1 MTPGHRPRIPALLP
15 LLFGAILL
23 LAGVLAYEAVTALR
37 EREAAAARTL
47 RDYAAF
53 ASWELVTRS
62 SEMMAQAV
70 RELLDPV
77 AASPASSPYDPLPA
91 LPPMAARLD
100 SLLPCADS
108 SMSAAASFRLDLRDG
123 SLLVQGELPPPLRR
137 WIADTVDQDARQ
149 QLRPD
154 QRYAIIDRVPGAPDL
169 VLVYAA
175 RRALYGAFAQPGAPI
190 AAYGFLRCRAA
201 FGWPLVQRVLKGA
214 PLLPTPV
221 SGGLPNDSLLE
232 VAQLQE
238 FPGDS
243 GSAPDQLELA
253 HVVTLETPAAYRI
266 RVGLRSEALARL
278 AILAPGR
285 ALRLPWLIGL
295 LAVAAGLV
303 AVGLMQLRREQELTR
318 LRSDFTS
325 SVSHELRTPLAQ
337 ILLSGETLALGRARG
352 EQEEQQTAAVI
363 VAEARRLIRMVENV
377 LRFAQLERGVHQV
390 DPRPA
395 RLAPLMRAV
404 LTPWL
409 AMMEGR
415 IRIVTTLDE
424 QASGVIDADA
434 MTQVLHNLLDNAVKY
449 GPEGQTITV
458 SLERAGARIRI
469 AVEDEGPGVPP
480 ELRARIWDSFVR
492 GHTVEQR
499 VAGGTGLGLA
509 VVRELIVAQGGTV
522 TVEDAAR
529 GARFVVDVPAA

>member
-1 MTPGHRPRIPALLP
+1 LP

-47 RDYAAF
+47 RDYATF

-62 SEMMAQAV
+62 TELMAQAL

-77 AASPASSPYDPLPA
+77 AASPAASPYDPLPA
-91 LPPMAARLD
+91 LPPLASRLD
-100 SLLPCADS
+100 ALLPCADS
-108 SMSAAASFRLDLRDG
+108 STSTSATFRLDLRDG
-123 SLLVQGELPPPLRR
+123 SLLTQGEVTPALRR
-137 WIADTVDQDARQ
+137 WIADTVDRDARQ

-154 QRYAIIDRVPGAPDL
+154 QRYAIIDHVPGAPGV

-190 AAYGFLRCRAA
+190 AVYGFLRCRAA
-201 FGWPLVQRVLKGA
+201 FGWPLMQRVINGP

-221 SGGLPNDSLLE
+221 SGGLPNDSLLL
-232 VAQLQE
+232 VAQLPDQA
-238 FPGDS
+238 GDS
-243 GSAPDQLELA
+243 TPAQDGPELA

-266 RVGLRSEALARL
+266 RVALRSEALARL
-278 AILAPGR
+278 AILAPGN

-295 LAVAAGLV
+295 LAVAAGFV
-303 AVGLMQLRREQELTR
+303 AVGLLQLRREQELTR
-318 LRSDFTS
+318 LRNDFTS

-337 ILLSGETLALGRARG
+337 ILLSGETLALGRARS
-352 EQEEQQTAAVI
+352 EQQEQQVAGVI

-395 RLAPLMRAV
+395 RLAPLLRAV

-409 AMMEGR
+409 AMMDGR
-415 IRIVTTLDE
+415 VRIVTNLDE
-424 QASGVIDADA
+424 QASGVVDADA

-449 GPEGQTITV
+449 GPDGQTITV
-458 SLERAGARIRI
+458 SLERAGMRIRL

-480 ELRARIWDSFVR
+480 ELRTRIWESFVR
-492 GHTVEQR
+492 GHTAEHR

-509 VVRELIVAQGGTV
+509 VVRELIQAQGGTV
-522 TVEDAAR
+522 AVEDGHNG
-529 GARFVVDVPAA
+529 GARFVVEVPAA